1 MAAVM
6 ASGGSVG
13 INVLRY
19 SGIAENHH
27 TSGKGRGLLPSSP
40 MQTFSQPNDQE
51 ALDADDLTAWSV
63 ERREYARNGQ
73 RVCRRLTTR
82 EGCHQLAAN
91 RIYFAKA
98 LQA

>member
-40 MQTFSQPNDQE
+40 MQTFSQPDDQE
-51 ALDADDLTAWSV
+51 ALDADTLKPP
-63 ERREYARNGQ
+63 
-73 RVCRRLTTR
+73 RRLPRTSPKS
-82 EGCHQLAAN
+82 GCSGAGDTGRMAVELWN
-91 RIYFAKA
+91 ELVFIVD
-98 LQA
+98 